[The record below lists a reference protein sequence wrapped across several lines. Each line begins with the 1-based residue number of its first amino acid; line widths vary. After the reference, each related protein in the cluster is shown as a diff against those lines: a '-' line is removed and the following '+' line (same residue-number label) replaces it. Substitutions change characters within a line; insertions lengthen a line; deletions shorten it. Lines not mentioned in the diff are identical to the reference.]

1 MAYVN
6 KGMNS
11 NSHLNILSNASEY
24 KVGRGLTLPG
34 SVDWRTQ
41 GYVTPIKDQGQCG
54 SCWAFSATG
63 SLEGQY
69 FKTNGKLLSFSD
81 QQLVDCTYVSTRD
94 SCATGGWMDE
104 AFNSVISKGGIQL
117 NSTYPYTSGTNPV
130 CNNYSYIYKLKLIF
144 ICIKRKVEHVNMIQL
159 NQQLRLLA
167 ILQ

>member
-6 KGMNS
+6 KGMNKD
-11 NSHLNILSNASEY
+11 NLLKFLSSSSQY
-24 KVGRGLTLPG
+24 KANNDLKIPS

-41 GYVTPIKDQGQCG
+41 GYVTPMKDQGQCG

-81 QQLVDCTYVSTRD
+81 QQLVDCTYVSSRD

-104 AFNSVISKGGIQL
+104 AFDSVISRGGIQL
-117 NSTYPYTSGTNPV
+117 DSTYPYTSGTNPV
-130 CNNYSYIYKLKLIF
+130 YNLYF
-144 ICIKRKVEHVNMIQL
+144 
-159 NQQLRLLA
+159 
-167 ILQ
+167 

>member
-6 KGMNS
+6 KGMNKD
-11 NSHLNILSNASEY
+11 NLLKFLSSSSEY
-24 KVGRGLTLPG
+24 KANNDLNLAT

-41 GYVTPIKDQGQCG
+41 GYVTPMKDQGQCG

-104 AFNSVISKGGIQL
+104 AFDSVISKGGIQL
-117 NSTYPYTSGTNPV
+117 DSTYPYTSGTNPV
-130 CNNYSYIYKLKLIF
+130 YN
-144 ICIKRKVEHVNMIQL
+144 
-159 NQQLRLLA
+159 
-167 ILQ
+167 

>member
-6 KGMNS
+6 KGMNKD
-11 NSHLNILSNASEY
+11 NLLKFLSSSSEY
-24 KVGRGLTLPG
+24 KANNDLKLAT

-41 GYVTPIKDQGQCG
+41 GYVTPMKDQGQCG

-104 AFNSVISKGGIQL
+104 AFDSVISKGGIQL
-117 NSTYPYTSGTNPV
+117 DSTYPYTSGTNPV
-130 CNNYSYIYKLKLIF
+130 YNLYF
-144 ICIKRKVEHVNMIQL
+144 
-159 NQQLRLLA
+159 
-167 ILQ
+167 

>member
-6 KGMNS
+6 KGFDKNS
-11 NSHLNILSNASEY
+11 FEFLSKASEY
-24 KVGRGLTLPG
+24 KVGRSLTTLPD
-34 SVDWRTQ
+34 SIDWRTQ
-41 GYVTPIKDQGQCG
+41 GYVTPMKDQGSCG

-81 QQLVDCTYVSTRD
+81 QQLVDCTYASTRD

-104 AFNSVISKGGIQL
+104 AFTSVISKGGIQL

-130 CNNYSYIYKLKLIF
+130 
-144 ICIKRKVEHVNMIQL
+144 
-159 NQQLRLLA
+159 
-167 ILQ
+167 

>member
-1 MAYVN
+1 MAHVN
-6 KGMNS
+6 KGMNKD
-11 NSHLNILSNASEY
+11 NLLKFLSSSSQY
-24 KVGRGLTLPG
+24 KANNDLKIPS

-41 GYVTPIKDQGQCG
+41 GYVTPMKDQGQCG

-81 QQLVDCTYVSTRD
+81 QQLVDCTYVSSRD
-94 SCATGGWMDE
+94 SCATGGLMDA

-130 CNNYSYIYKLKLIF
+130 YNLFFIF
-144 ICIKRKVEHVNMIQL
+144 IFKI
-159 NQQLRLLA
+159 
-167 ILQ
+167 

>member
-6 KGMNS
+6 KGMNKD
-11 NSHLNILSNASEY
+11 NLLKFLSSSSEY
-24 KVGRGLTLPG
+24 KANNDLKLAT

-41 GYVTPIKDQGQCG
+41 GYVTPMKDQGQCG

-104 AFNSVISKGGIQL
+104 AFNSVISRGGIQL
-117 NSTYPYTSGTNPV
+117 DSTYPYTSGTNPV
-130 CNNYSYIYKLKLIF
+130 YNLYF
-144 ICIKRKVEHVNMIQL
+144 
-159 NQQLRLLA
+159 
-167 ILQ
+167 